1 MALERTLSIIKP
13 DAVENKKEGAI
24 IARLQEEGFTVAALK
39 RIHLTRA
46 QAEGFYAE
54 HAGRGFFDELCAF
67 MSRGPIVVMAL
78 EREDAVAK
86 YREVIG
92 ATNPANAAEGTIRK
106 LYGANVGENAVH
118 GSDKTSTAAR
128 EIGYFFAGYETS
140 PTAAT
145 GSAS

>member
-13 DAVENKKEGAI
+13 DAVEKNRTGVI
-24 IARLQEEGFTVAALK
+24 VARLEEEGFLVCAMK

-54 HAGRGFFDELCAF
+54 HRGRGFFDELCAF

-78 EREDAVAK
+78 QRDGAVAK

-92 ATNPANAAEGTIRK
+92 ATDPAKADANTIRK
-106 LYGANVGENAVH
+106 LHGANVGENAVH
-118 GSDKTSTAAR
+118 GSDKVETAIR
-128 EIGYFFAGYETS
+128 EIGYFFAGYEVA
-140 PTAAT
+140 P
-145 GSAS
+145 SAG

>member
-13 DAVENKKEGAI
+13 DACEKAKAGAI
-24 IARLQEEGFTVAALK
+24 LARLEEEGFRVQALK

-54 HAGRGFFDELCAF
+54 HKERGFFGELVTF
-67 MSRGPIVVMAL
+67 MSRGPIVVMVL
-78 EREDAVAK
+78 ERDDAIAK

-92 ATNPANAAEGTIRK
+92 ATDPAKADEGTIRK

-118 GSDKTSTAAR
+118 GSDKAATAER
-128 EIGYFFAGYETS
+128 EIGYFFAGYELL
-140 PTAAT
+140 PLR
-145 GSAS
+145 